1 MKIRVMAAI
10 AALLFAFV
18 STSAQARHH
27 HYSHHRSH
35 HYAYRGGGKCD
46 GFQRCR
52 CGTTAAR
59 HFGLAYNHNGWN
71 LKEAREWK
79 RFPHTSFHVGAAGVV
94 EHHVLAITG
103 GSDCA
108 HAQVHD
114 DAGDYSRN
122 VCHMTFVEPAG
133 GGFTQEA
140 SAQPRQHRQH
150 SRHRHTDSFDVAS
163 SDAAMGT
170 LGVH

>member
-1 MKIRVMAAI
+1 MNKLMLIFAAI
-10 AALLFAFV
+10 LFAFV

-27 HYSHHRSH
+27 HYRHTG
-35 HYAYRGGGKCD
+35 YAHSGGACD

-59 HFGLAYNHNGWN
+59 YFGLAYNHNGWN
-71 LKEAREWK
+71 LKEAREWR

-140 SAQPRQHRQH
+140 SASPHRR
-150 SRHRHTDSFDVAS
+150 SHRHHDRVQVADSGF
-163 SDAAMGT
+163 SDDWHNA
-170 LGVH
+170 H

>member
-103 GSDCA
+103 GSSCA
-108 HAQVHD
+108 NAQVHD
-114 DAGDYSRN
+114 DAGDYTRN
-122 VCHMTFVEPAG
+122 VCHMTFVEVGG

-140 SAQPRQHRQH
+140 SA
-150 SRHRHTDSFDVAS
+150 SRHRHYSRRHHSEVQVAS
-163 SDAAMGT
+163 ADPSDGWHNA
-170 LGVH
+170 H

>member
-1 MKIRVMAAI
+1 MKIKIMAAI
-10 AALLFAFV
+10 AAILFAFV

-27 HYSHHRSH
+27 HYRHTHYSHAGS
-35 HYAYRGGGKCD
+35 CD

-71 LKEAREWK
+71 LKEAREWR

-122 VCHMTFVEPAG
+122 VCHMTFVEVG
-133 GGFTQEA
+133 GGGLTQEA
-140 SAQPRQHRQH
+140 SASPHRR
-150 SRHRHTDSFDVAS
+150 SHRHHGNIQVADSGP
-163 SDAAMGT
+163 SDDWHGA
-170 LGVH
+170 H

>member
-1 MKIRVMAAI
+1 MNKLMLIFAAI
-10 AALLFAFV
+10 LFAFV
-18 STSAQARHH
+18 STSAEARHH
-27 HYSHHRSH
+27 HYRHTHYSHAGS
-35 HYAYRGGGKCD
+35 CD
-46 GFQRCR
+46 GFHRCR

-122 VCHMTFVEPAG
+122 VCHMTFVEPG
-133 GGFTQEA
+133 GGYGGTMEA
-140 SAQPRQHRQH
+140 SAQPRQHHSR
-150 SRHRHTDSFDVAS
+150 SRHRHVDSFDVAS
-163 SDAAMGT
+163 NDAAMGT
-170 LGVH
+170 MGIH